1 MTDTVIPVLGLALVD
16 AINPSALA
24 VALYWLSQP
33 SPVPRVLA
41 YVAGIAVT
49 YLTLGVALMLGFG
62 TAAQAFGHVF
72 DHPVAL
78 GLQLALGVGMAGYG
92 IFAPKASA
100 APPAQRAP
108 RRAGLVG
115 MALLG
120 MTVTA
125 VELTTALPYFGA
137 LALMT
142 SAQLAWPQ
150 WLPLLLV
157 YNAIFVAPP
166 LALLGLH
173 VVAGRAM
180 RERFDRW
187 RDSLQRGAREAMLWI
202 VTLVGIA
209 LAVDAFARLKGRPGG
224 AVDLSGAV
232 SVYYPAVHSPNTA
245 RASHG

>member
-1 MTDTVIPVLGLALVD
+1 MTDTVVGVLALALVD
-16 AINPSALA
+16 SINPSALA

-49 YLTLGVALMLGFG
+49 YLTLGIALMLGFG
-62 TAAQAFGHVF
+62 TVASRFGDAF

-78 GLQLALGVGMAGYG
+78 GLQLALGVAMAGYG
-92 IFAPKASA
+92 IFAPKASEL
-100 APPAQRAP
+100 PPQEPAP
-108 RRAGLVG
+108 RSAGLVG
-115 MALLG
+115 MLLLG

-125 VELTTALPYFGA
+125 VELTTAFPYFGA

-142 SAQLAWPQ
+142 SAELAWTQ

-173 VVAGRAM
+173 VLAGRHM
-180 RERFDRW
+180 HERFARW
-187 RDSLQRGAREAMLWI
+187 RGALQRGAREAMLWI

-209 LAVDAFARLKGRPGG
+209 LAGDAIVRFKGKPVKSPDSH
-224 AVDLSGAV
+224 AVAAAGV
-232 SVYYPAVHSPNTA
+232 S
-245 RASHG
+245 R